1 MNTFKKYH
9 PITNIIYFAL
19 VIGLAMF
26 LRHPI
31 PLLISFLCALMYSVL
46 LGGKKPIKFNIVFT
60 LPMLF
65 FAMLINPLFNHA
77 GENILFSLP
86 NGNPITL
93 EATIYGLIAGF
104 IIATVICWFSCF
116 NAVISNERLVYLTSF
131 LTPSLSLVLSMTMRL
146 IPYFKRKIQDILSAQ
161 KGIKNTADTGI
172 VSKIKTGTLTLWVA
186 LSYALEDSVER
197 ADSMKGR
204 GYGLKGR
211 TTYSN
216 YSFSVRDVVFIV
228 LCAFLTTYSVIGIY
242 NGAMYSNYFP
252 SIIFA
257 DVNMYSLSVFI
268 SYFLLCS
275 LPVIIHI
282 REEISW
288 KAIQSQI

>member
-1 MNTFKKYH
+1 
-9 PITNIIYFAL
+9 
-19 VIGLAMF
+19 MF

-31 PLLISFLCALMYSVL
+31 PILISFLCALIYSVL
-46 LGGKKPIKFNIVFT
+46 LGGKKSIKFNIVFT
-60 LPMLF
+60 LPMLI

-77 GENILFSLP
+77 GENILFFLP
-86 NGNPITL
+86 SGNPITL

-116 NAVISNERLVYLTSF
+116 NAVISNERLMYLTSF
-131 LTPSLSLVLSMTMRL
+131 LTPSLSLVLSLTLRL

-161 KGIKNTADTGI
+161 KGIKTAEDTGI
-172 VSKIKTGTLTLWVA
+172 VSKTKTGTQTLWVT
-186 LSYALEDSVER
+186 LNYALEDSVER

-204 GYGLKGR
+204 GYGLSGR

-216 YSFSVRDVVFIV
+216 YSFSARDVVFIA
-228 LCAFLTTYSVIGIY
+228 LCLFFGAYSIIGIY
-242 NGAMYSNYFP
+242 KGAMYANYFP
-252 SIIFA
+252 SILFGNI
-257 DVNMYSLSVFI
+257 NTYSISVFL

-288 KAIQSQI
+288 KAIQSKI